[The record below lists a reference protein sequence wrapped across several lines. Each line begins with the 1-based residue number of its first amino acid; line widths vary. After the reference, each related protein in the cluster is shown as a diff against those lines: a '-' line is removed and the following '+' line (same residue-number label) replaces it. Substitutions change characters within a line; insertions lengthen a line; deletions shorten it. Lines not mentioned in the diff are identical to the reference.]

1 MVRVRV
7 AIIVVGS
14 ALLAACAAR
23 APNYTTSPSST
34 QALQSAKVQPAKVG
48 EFTADPG
55 AANKSIAL
63 RASTMEA
70 PQGSYAAYLADAVK
84 TELDLVKLY
93 SATSGTEISG
103 VLIKNEMNTGL
114 AVTGN
119 GTIQARFVVRRDGVV
134 RYDKTKLAQIEWDS
148 NFIGAI
154 AIPRAQQE
162 YSRLVQKLVGD
173 FFSDPDFVAALK

>member
-7 AIIVVGS
+7 VMIVVAS
-14 ALLAACAAR
+14 VLLAACAAST
-23 APNYTTSPSST
+23 PTYTTSPSST
-34 QALQSAKVQPAKVG
+34 QALQSARVQPAKVG

-55 AANKSIAL
+55 AANKSLAL

-93 SATSGTEISG
+93 SSTSGTEISG
-103 VLIKNEMNTGL
+103 VLIRNEMNTGL

-119 GTIQARFVVRRDGVV
+119 GTIEAKFVVRRDGTV
-134 RYDKTKLAQIEWDS
+134 RYEKTKMAQIEWDS

-154 AIPRAQQE
+154 AIPRARQE
-162 YSRLVQKLVGD
+162 YSRLVQKLIGD
-173 FFSDPDFVAALK
+173 FFADPDFVAAMK

>member
-1 MVRVRV
+1 MVRTRV
-7 AIIVVGS
+7 AMIVVGS

-34 QALQSAKVQPAKVG
+34 QALQSAKVQPVRVG

-119 GTIQARFVVRRDGVV
+119 GTIQAKFVVRRDGMV
-134 RYDKTKLAQIEWDS
+134 RYDKTKLAQNRVGLKFHRRHRHSARATGILPARAKARRRILFRS
-148 NFIGAI
+148 GFRRGA
-154 AIPRAQQE
+154 
-162 YSRLVQKLVGD
+162 
-173 FFSDPDFVAALK
+173 